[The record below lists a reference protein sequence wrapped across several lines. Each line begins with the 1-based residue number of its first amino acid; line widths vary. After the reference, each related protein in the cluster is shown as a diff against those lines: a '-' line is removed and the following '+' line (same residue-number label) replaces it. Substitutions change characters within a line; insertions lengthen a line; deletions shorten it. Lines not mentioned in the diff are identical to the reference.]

1 MNTVKLAI
9 AELRKNKGVTQS
21 ELADFLGVS
30 FQSISKW
37 ENGITMPDIL
47 LLPKISDYFKVSVD
61 EILGLKPL
69 KNREYKS
76 RKTDSKE
83 HWNKQ
88 LNYLKNSRI
97 EFWNYDYLEFL
108 VKNVW
113 NITKPIKIIDFG
125 CGYGYLGMMLLPILP
140 IGSTY
145 TGIDI
150 SDELID
156 EAKLLFKDGD
166 YSVEFIKSDINTFDV
181 KEKYDMA
188 ICQALL
194 RHLPNPKDILKKMI
208 DSVSIGGL
216 VVCIEV
222 NREFENMGL
231 YIQELD
237 YSSHSKTSIMKK
249 LWKTELELE
258 GRDYSIG
265 MKTPF
270 YMQEYGLQNIDVRL
284 NDKVNFINPYGNK
297 DKYNQL
303 INSLIKA
310 NGWDIELSDD
320 RKENIIKLFMDRG
333 LTRAE
338 AEIYIKSESEIR
350 NYFMDNI
357 ENALALRTLCLL
369 ISYGT
374 KGQ

>member
-1 MNTVKLAI
+1 MNTVKLTI
-9 AELRKNKGVTQS
+9 AELRKNKRVTQS

-37 ENGITMPDIL
+37 ENGITMPDIS
-47 LLPKISDYFKVSVD
+47 LLPKISEYFKVSVD

-76 RKTDSKE
+76 RRTDSKE

-88 LNYLKNSRI
+88 LNYLKNSRA

-140 IGSTY
+140 TGSTY

-156 EAKLLFKDGD
+156 EAKLLFKDSD

-208 DSVSIGGL
+208 DSVSCGGL
-216 VVCIEV
+216 VVGIEV
-222 NREFENMGL
+222 NREFENAGL
-231 YIQELD
+231 YIHGMD
-237 YSSHSKTSIMKK
+237 YSLDNKTSIMQK

-265 MKTPF
+265 MKIPF
-270 YMQEYGLQNIDVRL
+270 YMQEYGLKNIDVRL

-297 DKYNQL
+297 DRYNKL
-303 INSLIKA
+303 ISSLIKA
-310 NGWDIELSDD
+310 NNWNIELSDD

-338 AEIYIKSESEIR
+338 AEIYIKSELEIR

>member
-1 MNTVKLAI
+1 MNAVKLTI

-30 FQSISKW
+30 FQSVSKW
-37 ENGITMPDIL
+37 ENGITMPDIS
-47 LLPKISDYFKVSVD
+47 LLPMISEYFQVSVD

-69 KNREYKS
+69 SNRKYKS
-76 RKTDSKE
+76 RGTNTRE

-108 VKNVW
+108 VKKVW
-113 NITKPIKIIDFG
+113 NITKPINIIDFG
-125 CGYGYLGMMLLPILP
+125 CGYGYLGMILLPILP
-140 IGSTY
+140 IGSAY

-150 SDELID
+150 SDELLD
-156 EAKLLFKDGD
+156 EAKLLFKDSG
-166 YSVEFIKSDINTFDV
+166 YKTEFIKSDINTFDV
-181 KEKYDMA
+181 KGKYDMA

-208 DSVSIGGL
+208 DSVSVGGL

-222 NREFENMGL
+222 NREFENVGL
-231 YIQELD
+231 HIQGMD
-237 YSSHSKTSIMKK
+237 YNSDSKTSIMKK
-249 LWKTELELE
+249 LWKAELELE

-265 MKTPF
+265 MKVPF
-270 YMQEYGLQNIDVRL
+270 YMQEYGLKNIDVRL

-297 DKYNQL
+297 DKYNKL

-310 NGWDIELSDD
+310 NDWDIELSNDK
-320 RKENIIKLFMDRG
+320 KENIIKLFMDRG
-333 LTRAE
+333 LIRTE
-338 AEIYIKSESEIR
+338 AETYIKSEAEIR
-350 NYFMDNI
+350 SYFMNNI
-357 ENALALRTLCLL
+357 NNAFALRALCLL

-374 KGQ
+374 K

>member
-1 MNTVKLAI
+1 MNTVKLTI

-47 LLPKISDYFKVSVD
+47 LLPKISEYFKVSID

-76 RKTDSKE
+76 RRTDSKE

-88 LNYLKNSRI
+88 LNYLKNSRV

-140 IGSTY
+140 TGSVY

-156 EAKLLFKDGD
+156 EAKLFFKDSD

-208 DSVSIGGL
+208 DSVSCGGL

-222 NREFENMGL
+222 NREFENTGL
-231 YIQELD
+231 YIHGMD
-237 YSSHSKTSIMKK
+237 YSLGNKTSTMQK

-265 MKTPF
+265 MKIPF
-270 YMQEYGLQNIDVRL
+270 YMQEYGLKNIDVRL

-297 DKYNQL
+297 DRYNKL
-303 INSLIKA
+303 IDSLIKA
-310 NGWDIELSDD
+310 NNWDIELSDD
-320 RKENIIKLFMDRG
+320 RKENIIKLFMNRG
-333 LTRAE
+333 LTRSE
-338 AEIYIKSESEIR
+338 AEIYIQSELGIR
-350 NYFMDNI
+350 NYFMDNL